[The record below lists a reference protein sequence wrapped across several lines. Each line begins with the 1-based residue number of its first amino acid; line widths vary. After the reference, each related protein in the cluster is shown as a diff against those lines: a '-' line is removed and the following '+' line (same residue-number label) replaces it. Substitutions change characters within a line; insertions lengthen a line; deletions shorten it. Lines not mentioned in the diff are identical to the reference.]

1 MELCPFRYAS
11 ILIQKFLASDDMGK
25 VSALSTA
32 VAGVLLVGVVDYLS
46 GTEIRVYPLYFLPLS
61 LAAWHFGRRGAVA
74 AVIAVT
80 AIWWVANSSA
90 GLIYSADYIWW
101 INAFAQAAAFGTV
114 AGLLSWARNL
124 LDRERKLSLTDSLTG
139 LANSR
144 AFYAS
149 AGLAAASCRR
159 AGRPVTIAYIDLDN
173 FKCVNDRYGHA
184 KGDILLKDVAKT
196 FGASLRVSDLAARM
210 GGDEFVVFLPE
221 TSESQAEHVLDRLR
235 SALEKVFPDNECAVS
250 ASIGAFCW
258 DVPLE
263 SVDAMVSAAD
273 EMMYEVKKS
282 GKNNVKIVSMTAGQA
297 SVELA
302 NSR

>member
-1 MELCPFRYAS
+1 
-11 ILIQKFLASDDMGK
+11 
-25 VSALSTA
+25 
-32 VAGVLLVGVVDYLS
+32 
-46 GTEIRVYPLYFLPLS
+46 
-61 LAAWHFGRRGAVA
+61 
-74 AVIAVT
+74 
-80 AIWWVANSSA
+80 
-90 GLIYSADYIWW
+90 
-101 INAFAQAAAFGTV
+101 
-114 AGLLSWARNL
+114 
-124 LDRERKLSLTDSLTG
+124 
-139 LANSR
+139 
-144 AFYAS
+144 
-149 AGLAAASCRR
+149 
-159 AGRPVTIAYIDLDN
+159 
-173 FKCVNDRYGHA
+173 
-184 KGDILLKDVAKT
+184 
-196 FGASLRVSDLAARM
+196 M

-273 EMMYEVKKS
+273 QMMYEVKKS